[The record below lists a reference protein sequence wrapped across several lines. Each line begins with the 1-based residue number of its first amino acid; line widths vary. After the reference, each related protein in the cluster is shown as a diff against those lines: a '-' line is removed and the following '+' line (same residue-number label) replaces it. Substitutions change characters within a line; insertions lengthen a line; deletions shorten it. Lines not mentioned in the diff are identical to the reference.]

1 MIVFGLSE
9 RHERLPVVAV
19 GLSDIHKSSL
29 FGLSQDTLW
38 ALLINIDKPLL
49 ELQQEMVA

>member
-29 FGLSQDTLW
+29 IGLSQDTVW
-38 ALLINIDKPLL
+38 ALLMNIDKPLL